1 MTSTIEPLIG
11 TPGESGRPRRSL
23 PPSGTGHEPPGS
35 RPGAGPEP
43 VASGDPGAGPEPV
56 ASGDPVTGRE
66 PVRQATP

>member
-23 PPSGTGHEPPGS
+23 PPSGTGREPPVS
-35 RPGAGPEP
+35 RPGA
-43 VASGDPGAGPEPV
+43 
-56 ASGDPVTGRE
+56 GRE